1 MPTNPTPHNPQEL
14 WRGQTE
20 EMTAMTLADIR
31 REALAF
37 QTRIRRRNAR
47 EYVGIVFGTILYG
60 AFIWILPGMLTKM
73 GSALTLLAMYYA
85 VYQIRR
91 DGAARELPTDAAA
104 GDCLAFHRRQLTRQ
118 RDMLRRVGP
127 WHIGPMVPGLAL
139 FFAGLWIAKVQSR
152 EDAIIMTISALL
164 SSAVLAVVYWLNVRA
179 ANRLQRDLDLL
190 PE

>member
-1 MPTNPTPHNPQEL
+1 M
-14 WRGQTE
+14 
-20 EMTAMTLADIR
+20 ALADIR
-31 REALAF
+31 RQAETF

-47 EYVGIVFGTILYG
+47 EYAGVVVGTILYG
-60 AFIWILPGMLTKM
+60 VFIWILPGIVTKI

-91 DGAARELPTDAAA
+91 DGASRELPADAPA
-104 GDCLAFHRRQLTRQ
+104 GECLAFHRRELTRQ

-127 WHIGPMVPGLAL
+127 WQIGPIVPGLAL
-139 FFAGLWIAKVQSR
+139 FYAGLWIEKVRSR
-152 EDAIIMTISALL
+152 EDAVIMTITAILGLALL
-164 SSAVLAVVYWLNVRA
+164 AFVYWLNVRD